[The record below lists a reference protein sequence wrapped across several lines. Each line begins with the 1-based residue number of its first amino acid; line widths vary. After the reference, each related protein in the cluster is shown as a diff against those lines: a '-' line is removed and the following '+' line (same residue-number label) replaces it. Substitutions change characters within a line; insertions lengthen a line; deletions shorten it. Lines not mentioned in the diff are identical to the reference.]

1 MIVDRDKLLKLKYR
15 EFGEYSPT
23 TLSYLSPQHM
33 YVLPH
38 NVCICKPAEV
48 SGRVGSDIEP
58 LARCAATAPRL
69 PEREHDDCRNFL
81 CSNSSNSH

>member
-1 MIVDRDKLLKLKYR
+1 MIADRDKLLKLKYH

-48 SGRVGSDIEP
+48 SGRVGNCIEP
-58 LARCAATAPRL
+58 LARCAAPRL
-69 PEREHDDCRNFL
+69 PRPRNIL
-81 CSNSSNSH
+81 YPNSLELTLM